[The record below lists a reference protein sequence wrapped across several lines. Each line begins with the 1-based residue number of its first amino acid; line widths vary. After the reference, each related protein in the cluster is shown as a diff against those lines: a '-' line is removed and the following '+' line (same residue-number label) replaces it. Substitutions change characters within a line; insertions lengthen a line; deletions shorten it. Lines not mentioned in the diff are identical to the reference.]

1 MYKILKSVS
10 PTGRYITCLYDSCR
24 HAGHSK
30 WQNIRHI
37 KAEKDGQR
45 AALFTRL
52 RRKME
57 IAVQEGKSADP
68 SSNIQ
73 LAQVIEQ
80 AKKANMAVSSIND
93 WIKTLKERGS
103 GAKGDLKIYEV
114 SGPEGSAFI
123 FCTFTSNPTK
133 TQIDISTVLRKAKAS
148 FSMGKVSHLFD
159 SKSVIQ
165 TDFPANTSLEDAVNL
180 AIELDFDDVFELR
193 EEEQSF
199 LQFSGAPSL
208 LNKFKT
214 QLASRNYEIQSAE
227 LIYTPVIQVLM
238 SDKNLEHVKFLYKK
252 FQDYPE
258 IVNIFDNVAWSE
270 GS

>member
-1 MYKILKSVS
+1 MWKADE
-10 PTGRYITCLYDSCR
+10 LYDVEEFVIHVSTSLSLS
-24 HAGHSK
+24 ADSPGLSEEE
-30 WQNIRHI
+30 N
-37 KAEKDGQR
+37 EK
-45 AALFTRL
+45 
-52 RRKME
+52 
-57 IAVQEGKSADP
+57 GKSADP

-103 GAKGDLKIYEV
+103 GAKGDIKIYEV

-133 TQIDISTVLRKAKAS
+133 TQIDINTVLRKAKAS
-148 FSMGKVSHLFD
+148 FSMGKVLHLFD

-270 GS
+270 DS